1 VGNAI
6 LDWWEPFSQ
15 MEMIGHHDPGN
26 LGSALVGALGGIVL
40 TGVEMSLQLSQLIGP
55 LAALFVMNAKD
66 Q

>member
-1 VGNAI
+1 
-6 LDWWEPFSQ
+6 
-15 MEMIGHHDPGN
+15 MIGHHDAGN